1 MENQVTIILLSS
13 AREMRK
19 RQIEELKRYGE
30 RKKELEVKLKILRA
44 ELKLTEDI
52 IKMIEK
58 ETVTNPIPPG
68 FAK

>member
-1 MENQVTIILLSS
+1 MENQVTIILLSN